1 MDTSST
7 RIAVSCA
14 HGTVKLIRV
23 KNMATE
29 AVVPKPQLD
38 QKDNGPGSSPPCSSL
53 LTLSLLRLDMTL
65 DAKYCAFDQAGETLA
80 VVYSDNSL
88 VFWNIEDVSDI
99 QPLRIV
105 PSHAGPISDMFPIPS
120 CSSDHDSVDLNFPR
134 RTRSPSIQDPQ
145 DIDSEFATC
154 SDKGT
159 INLWN
164 LRLHRSS
171 VRRMS
176 QLSPSPEH
184 SGRSTNN
191 LKVEVG
197 VNVSS
202 VLTNTFLSFIGV

>member
-1 MDTSST
+1 
-7 RIAVSCA
+7 
-14 HGTVKLIRV
+14 
-23 KNMATE
+23 
-29 AVVPKPQLD
+29 
-38 QKDNGPGSSPPCSSL
+38 
-53 LTLSLLRLDMTL
+53 MTL

-80 VVYSDNSL
+80 VLYSDNSL
-88 VFWNIEDVSDI
+88 VFWNVEDVSDI
-99 QPLRIV
+99 QPLRIF

-120 CSSDHDSVDLNFPR
+120 CSSDHDSVDRNFAR

-171 VRRMS
+171 AVRRMS
-176 QLSPSPEH
+176 QLSPSSEH
-184 SGRSTNN
+184 SGRSTSN

-197 VNVSS
+197 VNVRSLLRNTY
-202 VLTNTFLSFIGV
+202 LTFICV